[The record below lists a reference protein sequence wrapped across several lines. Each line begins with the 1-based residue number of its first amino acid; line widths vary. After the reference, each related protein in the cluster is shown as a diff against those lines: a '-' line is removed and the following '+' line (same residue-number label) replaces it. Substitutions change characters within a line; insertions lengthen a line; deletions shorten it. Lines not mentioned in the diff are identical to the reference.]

1 MAKRR
6 GNHEGTIYKRG
17 NSWAAQVS
25 LEGRRLTKTFSSQ
38 KECQAWIRDMANR
51 IDRGYSY
58 SGSKLTVGEYLD
70 IWLNNYRSSIRPKT
84 LYQYKGIV
92 NNHLKPGL
100 GDIRLSEMRPDQ
112 IQDFYTLLLEQ
123 GKSKRTVQLIHSVLR
138 RAFVIAERQG
148 LIIQNPAKSVDPPKI
163 SHKEIQ
169 ILDDNQV
176 RQFMITARGSR
187 FKSLY
192 YLAVTTGMRQGEL
205 LGLKW
210 IDVDWAMGTIHIR
223 RQLQRVV
230 GEGLRFSVPKTRA
243 GIRIVDLGSEAMRR
257 LIAQRKHQDEEAMSA
272 DWEDYGLVFPS
283 MRGTPL
289 DAGRLRHDFKRILRR
304 ANLPVIRFHDL
315 RHTAASLML
324 LNGIPSIVVSRR
336 LGHSK
341 PSVTLDI
348 YGHYLPGMQSTAAAL
363 MDELASPIAVKLQQ
377 IAARSPIEEI

>member
-51 IDRGYSY
+51 IDRGFSY

-100 GDIRLSEMRPDQ
+100 RDIRLSELRPDQ
-112 IQDFYTLLLEQ
+112 IQEFYTVLLEQ
-123 GKSKRTVQLIHSVLR
+123 GQSQRTVQLIHSVLR
-138 RAFVIAERQG
+138 RALVIAERQG
-148 LIIQNPAKSVDPPKI
+148 LIIQNPAKSVDPPKV

-169 ILDDNQV
+169 ILNDNQV
-176 RQFMITARGSR
+176 RQFMIAARGSR
-187 FKSLY
+187 FKTLY
-192 YLAVTTGMRQGEL
+192 YLAVTTGIRQGEL

-210 IDVDWAMGTIHIR
+210 IDIDWVMGTIQIR
-223 RQLQRVV
+223 RQLQRIV
-230 GEGLRFSVPKTRA
+230 GKGLSFSEPKTRA
-243 GIRIVDLGSEAMRR
+243 GRRMIDLGSKAMTH
-257 LIAQRKHQDEEAMSA
+257 LITQRKNQEEEAISA
-272 DWEDYGLVFPS
+272 DWDDYGLVFPS

-304 ANLPVIRFHDL
+304 ANLPIIRFHDL

-363 MDELASPIAVKLQQ
+363 MDELASPIAIKLQQ